1 MSRDDERVHSTEE
14 WNRIDRGEVGPDHEE
29 PRPEPRSEPRS
40 EPRPEPRPDP
50 LRKTDD
56 PGGAP
61 PSGAGS
67 EPPD

>member
-29 PRPEPRSEPRS
+29 PRPDPK
-40 EPRPEPRPDP
+40 PDP

-56 PGGAP
+56 TGGAP

>member
-14 WNRIDRGEVGPDHEE
+14 WNRIDRGEAGPDHEE
-29 PRPEPRSEPRS
+29 PRHEPK
-40 EPRPEPRPDP
+40 PDP

-56 PGGAP
+56 SGEAP
-61 PSGAGS
+61 SSGAGS

>member
-1 MSRDDERVHSTEE
+1 MSSDNERVHSTEE
-14 WNRIDRGEVGPDHEE
+14 WNRIDRGEVDPGHEE
-29 PRPEPRSEPRS
+29 PRR
-40 EPRPEPRPDP
+40 DP

-56 PGGAP
+56 TGKAP

>member
-1 MSRDDERVHSTEE
+1 MSRDDERIHSTEE

-29 PRPEPRSEPRS
+29 SRPEPAS
-40 EPRPEPRPDP
+40 DP

-56 PGGAP
+56 SGAAP
-61 PSGAGS
+61 QSGAGS